1 MKQRPGPAPGPRWS
15 YAVLESLAAYEHMSI
30 VQFGRRVGISPAQL
44 HRWKHDG
51 LTTSAA
57 DRIAI
62 ALDRHPA
69 EIWPEWLLV
78 DAA

>member
-1 MKQRPGPAPGPRWS
+1 
-15 YAVLESLAAYEHMSI
+15 MSI